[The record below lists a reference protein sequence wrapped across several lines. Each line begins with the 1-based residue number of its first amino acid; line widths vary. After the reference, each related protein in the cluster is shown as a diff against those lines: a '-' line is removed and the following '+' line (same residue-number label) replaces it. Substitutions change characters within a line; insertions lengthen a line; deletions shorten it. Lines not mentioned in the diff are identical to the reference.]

1 MKNKDLYIAIGDI
14 DEKFVEEAAKAAE
27 KHRLKMRAA
36 ALRIGTA
43 AACIALAAV
52 AVPVALRLSK
62 NTPEPPADIHTGA
75 LGTNAPD
82 TDAPTTDTPT
92 TDAPDT
98 VAPGTDA
105 PEPDFVIENG
115 VLWNYNGDD
124 TDVVI
129 PDEVIEVAETAF
141 ENSPQVESVTL
152 GKNTEYVAPGTFLR
166 LMALKNVYVPE
177 ENTFYESVDEKTIV
191 NKGDLFNFESIHP
204 YSDRLFGSE
213 NGAHTESDEIFE
225 YFIGLTRR
233 EKVGINRLGKFSVGS
248 AVFETEL
255 YSSGGDN
262 YLTLKAVT
270 VYGRRIDFEKFD
282 EIYSSKAF
290 EIIGYRYFQ
299 AFWAGD
305 VFVVS
310 SLYYG
315 SGFRII
321 VTENDLFVC
330 VCGKESDNIKYEEIP
345 ETCRLFPDSYC
356 SLTFYEKDGVLHYE
370 RIPTKYSSRQIVG
383 GWIRYCAGK
392 DELYQETGRVMIE
405 DGTVKTVPETK
416 VTISEAIDLEKEY
429 TDWCNNIGSLIGLDP
444 EKISLD
450 EYLLRNGPDAP
461 WAQDRNDLEFNYL
474 FQKEE

>member
-27 KHRLKMRAA
+27 KHRLRMRAA

-75 LGTNAPD
+75 PGTNAPD
-82 TDAPTTDTPT
+82 TDTQDTA
-92 TDAPDT
+92 APDS
-98 VAPGTDA
+98 VA

-129 PDEVIEVAETAF
+129 PDDVIEVAETAF

-152 GKNTEYVAPGTFLR
+152 GKNTEYVAPNTFFALPE
-166 LMALKNVYVPE
+166 LKNVYIPE

-191 NKGDLFNFESIHP
+191 NKGDLLNFESINP
-204 YSDRLFGSE
+204 YSNRLPDYDRDTDFSKEFDNYLSE
-213 NGAHTESDEIFE
+213 SRSKKI
-225 YFIGLTRR
+225 
-233 EKVGINRLGKFSVGS
+233 GINRLGKFSVGE

-255 YSSGGDN
+255 VPTSPSITDN
-262 YLTLKAVT
+262 DLLLTAVT
-270 VYGRRIDFEKFD
+270 VYGRRIDFDRFREMYGNEYGDANFH
-282 EIYSSKAF
+282 IY
-290 EIIGYRYFQ
+290 GNLYFQ

-310 SLYYG
+310 CYSG
-315 SGFRII
+315 SGFSII

-330 VCGKESDNIKYEEIP
+330 TCGKESDNAKYEDIP

-356 SLTFYEKDGVLHYE
+356 TLMFYEKDGVLHYE

-383 GWIRYCAGK
+383 GWIRYCAGR

-416 VTISEAIDLEKEY
+416 VTISEVIDLEKEY
-429 TDWCNNIGSLIGLDP
+429 ADWCNTICNAGGLDP

-461 WAQDRNDLEFNYL
+461 WAQNRNDLEFNYL

>member
-52 AVPVALRLSK
+52 AVPVALSLRGKTTEL
-62 NTPEPPADIHTGA
+62 PAGETHGSAADTRTDETDN
-75 LGTNAPD
+75 LNAPVVDSPGD
-82 TDAPTTDTPT
+82 TDV
-92 TDAPDT
+92 PDT
-98 VAPGTDA
+98 AAPGTTA
-105 PEPDFVIENG
+105 PEPEFVIENG

-152 GKNTEYVAPGTFLR
+152 GKNTEYVAPGTFLH

-177 ENTFYESVDEKTIV
+177 ENTFYESVDETTIV
-191 NKGDLFNFESIHP
+191 NKGDLFNFESIHS
-204 YSDRLFGSE
+204 YSDRLLGSE
-213 NGAHTESDEIFE
+213 NAAHTESDEIFE

-233 EKVGINRLGKFSVGS
+233 EKIGINRLGKFSVGS

-290 EIIGYRYFQ
+290 DIIGYRYFQ
-299 AFWAGD
+299 SFWAGD

-310 SLYYG
+310 SLYY
-315 SGFRII
+315 
-321 VTENDLFVC
+321 
-330 VCGKESDNIKYEEIP
+330 
-345 ETCRLFPDSYC
+345 
-356 SLTFYEKDGVLHYE
+356 
-370 RIPTKYSSRQIVG
+370 
-383 GWIRYCAGK
+383 
-392 DELYQETGRVMIE
+392 
-405 DGTVKTVPETK
+405 
-416 VTISEAIDLEKEY
+416 
-429 TDWCNNIGSLIGLDP
+429 
-444 EKISLD
+444 
-450 EYLLRNGPDAP
+450 
-461 WAQDRNDLEFNYL
+461 
-474 FQKEE
+474 